1 MMKNG
6 LPCSRA
12 SLFGVHKCINTKYKR
27 SQVFLGGLIG
37 WESENVETLVVF
49 VKMLMHESNGFLWSD
64 SVGGGGTLS
73 LDGSGGPETG
83 RGGASPPLGLED
95 WWIGRI

>member
-1 MMKNG
+1 MLKHW
-6 LPCSRA
+6 
-12 SLFGVHKCINTKYKR
+12 LFLNNV
-27 SQVFLGGLIG
+27 GGYM
-37 WESENVETLVVF
+37 T
-49 VKMLMHESNGFLWSD
+49 HESNGFLWSD